1 MVTPA
6 ARASQF
12 PSGSLNVNGFSFFN
26 AVSFQI
32 VLGPPVIL
40 YAKSLGA
47 SSLILGII
55 ASLTPL
61 LTMLQL
67 VAVPFLHRIGY
78 RQLFLAGWGARTFF
92 TFCVAVLPVLP
103 WLPPSVRLGML
114 VTLLF
119 IFNALRGFV
128 SGAWLPWLTVLVPEE
143 VRGRFLSRDQAFLQL
158 GCLSALL
165 VSAWVMAGDVDPLE
179 YASVFGISLLA
190 ALVSLWFIHRIP
202 DAESPEER
210 KKSGISVPWLA
221 MLKYPPFA
229 RLLWFTTVYSIV
241 LGGMGVFTVEF
252 LVVRGKFA
260 EDTILLL
267 SALAFMGAVGGV
279 FWSGPRLDASGSKP
293 WLRGALILF
302 SVTIIGWLALACNVL
317 GTKPLVV
324 GILIFFGGVAGALFG
339 VANLRIIMGS
349 IPVMGRNHF
358 FALFSV
364 ISGLGLGF
372 SPILWGA
379 MLDSLRAIE
388 IFIGPLFIDRYSV
401 YFASLLLLS
410 ALNLRLAKS
419 LHEGM
424 AGTPPFS
431 PAILTPRPVS
441 PVE

>member
-1 MVTPA
+1 MNTGAVRTPL
-6 ARASQF
+6 F
-12 PSGSLNVNGFSFFN
+12 PRGSLNVNGFSFFN

-47 SSLILGII
+47 SSLILGVI

-67 VAVPFLHRIGY
+67 VAVRFLHRIGY
-78 RQLFLAGWGARTFF
+78 RQLFLAGWGVRTFF
-92 TFCVAVLPVLP
+92 TFCVAVLPVVPGLA
-103 WLPPSVRLGML
+103 SSTRLIIL
-114 VTLLF
+114 VALLF

-128 SGAWLPWLTVLVPEE
+128 SGAWLPWLTVLVPED
-143 VRGRFLSRDQAFLQL
+143 VRGRFLSRDQAFLQI

-165 VSAWVMAGDVDPLE
+165 ISAWVMAGEVDPME
-179 YASVFGISLLA
+179 YAAVFGIGLLA
-190 ALVSLWFIHRIP
+190 ALASLWFIHRIP

-210 KKSGISVPWLA
+210 RKSGISVPWFA

-229 RLLWFTTVYSIV
+229 RLLWFTTAYAAV
-241 LGGMGVFTVEF
+241 LGGMGVFTIEY

-267 SALAFMGAVGGV
+267 SALAFIGAVGGV
-279 FWSGPRLDASGSKP
+279 FWAGPRLDASGSKP
-293 WLRGALILF
+293 WLRYALLLF
-302 SVTIIGWLALACNVL
+302 ALVITGWLALACNVL
-317 GTKPLVV
+317 ASTPLFV
-324 GILIFFGGVAGALFG
+324 GILIFFGGVAGAVFG

-364 ISGLGLGF
+364 ISGLGLGL

-379 MLDSLRAIE
+379 MLDALRAVE
-388 IFIGPLFIDRYSV
+388 FSVGAFLMDRYSI

-410 ALNLRLAKS
+410 ILNLRLAKQ
-419 LHEGM
+419 LHEGATGM
-424 AGTPPFS
+424 PPFS
-431 PAILTPRPVS
+431 AATSAPRPVA